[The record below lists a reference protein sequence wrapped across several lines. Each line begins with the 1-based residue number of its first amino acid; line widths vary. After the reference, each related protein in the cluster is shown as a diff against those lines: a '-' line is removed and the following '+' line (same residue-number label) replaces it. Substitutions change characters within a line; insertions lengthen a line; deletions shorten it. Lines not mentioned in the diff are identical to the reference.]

1 MENDPS
7 WYTQRNKKDGSRSR
21 ETNMAWYD
29 RLLGRAPIV
38 DEEKLNPAQYVI
50 SRNEG
55 MTIDSRE
62 VVTNYRNAYEQLEIV
77 NRAVNM
83 IVDDVSEIP
92 FAIGEKIVGTT
103 NVLKNIRRSKVDLLI
118 NKEPNPFQDVSAF
131 KRNLIIDLLIDGN
144 IFIYFDG
151 AHLYHLPADKVRIY
165 TDDKT
170 YVERYSYD
178 NSIDYS
184 PDEIIHIKENSFNSI
199 YRGTPRLKPAF
210 RTMQL
215 LGSMRDFQDNFFK
228 NGAVPGLVLKSPNTL
243 SEKIK
248 ERMLQAWVARY
259 NPKSGGRRPLFL
271 DGGLEVE
278 NLTEINFKELDFQ
291 EGIKSNERI
300 ILEAMGIPSILMD
313 GGNNANIR
321 PNHRL
326 YYLETILPIVKKV
339 SCALERFF
347 GFSMS
352 EDVTGIP
359 ALQPELRDQAAYYAT
374 LVNTGIL
381 SANEAREALGKE
393 PVDGFDEPRVPA
405 NIAGS
410 ATNPEQGGRPT
421 EAAPSEEE

>member
-1 MENDPS
+1 
-7 WYTQRNKKDGSRSR
+7 
-21 ETNMAWYD
+21 MAWYD
-29 RLLGRAPIV
+29 RFLGRNS
-38 DEEKLNPAQYVI
+38 EEKLNPAQYVI

-55 MTIDSRE
+55 MTVDSRE
-62 VVTNYRNAYEQLEIV
+62 VITNYRNAYEQLEIV

-92 FAIGEKIVGTT
+92 FAVGEKIVGT
-103 NVLKNIRRSKVDLLI
+103 NNILKNIRKSKVDLLL
-118 NKEPNPFQDVSAF
+118 NVEPNPFQDVSAF

-151 AHLYHLPADKVRIY
+151 VHLYHLPADKITIY
-165 TDDKT
+165 TDDST
-170 YVERYSYD
+170 YVEKYSYD

-184 PDEIIHIKENSFNSI
+184 PNEIIHVKENSFNSI
-199 YRGTPRLKPAF
+199 YRGVPRLKPAF

-215 LGSMRDFQDNFFK
+215 LASMRDFQDNFFK

-300 ILEAMGIPSILMD
+300 ILEAMGIPPILLD

-326 YYLETILPIVKKV
+326 YYLETILPIVKKLGY
-339 SCALERFF
+339 ALERFF
-347 GFSMS
+347 GFSLN

-381 SANEAREALGKE
+381 SANEAREAIGKE
-393 PVDGFDEPRVPA
+393 PVEGFDEPRVPA

-410 ATNPEQGGRPT
+410 AVSPEQGGRPV

>member
-1 MENDPS
+1 
-7 WYTQRNKKDGSRSR
+7 
-21 ETNMAWYD
+21 MAWYD
-29 RLLGRAPIV
+29 RFLGIER
-38 DEEKLNPAQYVI
+38 EEKLNPAQYVI

-55 MTIDSRE
+55 TTVDSRE
-62 VVTNYRNAYEQLEIV
+62 IITNYRNAYEQLEIV

-92 FAIGEKIVGTT
+92 FSVGEKIVGTS
-103 NVLKNIRRSKVDLLI
+103 NILKNIRRSKVDLLL
-118 NKEPNPFQDVSAF
+118 NVEPNPFQDVSAF

-151 AHLYHLPADKVRIY
+151 AHLYHLPADRVTIH
-165 TDDKT
+165 TDDNT
-170 YVERYSYD
+170 YIEKYSYD

-184 PDEIIHIKENSFNSI
+184 PNEIIHVKENSFNSI
-199 YRGTPRLKPAF
+199 YRGVPRLKPAY

-215 LGSMRDFQDNFFK
+215 LASMRDFQDNFFK

-300 ILEAMGIPSILMD
+300 ILEAMGIPPILLD

-326 YYLETILPIVKKV
+326 YYLETILPIVKKLGF
-339 SCALERFF
+339 ALERFF
-347 GFSMS
+347 GFSLA

-381 SANEAREALGKE
+381 SANEAREAIGKE
-393 PVDGFDEPRVPA
+393 PVEGFDEPRVPA

-410 ATNPEQGGRPT
+410 AANPEQGGRPT